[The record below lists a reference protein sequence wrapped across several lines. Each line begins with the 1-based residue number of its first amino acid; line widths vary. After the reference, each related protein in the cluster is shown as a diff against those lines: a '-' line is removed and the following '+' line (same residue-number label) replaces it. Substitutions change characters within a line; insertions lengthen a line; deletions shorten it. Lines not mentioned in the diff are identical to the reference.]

1 MDYKYFIKV
10 ENEKIVGTYS
20 GPNNNTIQEESL
32 IKEGYIEIPYEQ
44 SIYLNSMKPLK
55 YVNGEVLVDEEQVLK
70 DSQLEELYNQY
81 NFIYSQLQ
89 STDYITCKIVEGVA
103 TKEDYQD
110 ILDQRVEW
118 RKQINELQKEIDK
131 LK

>member
-20 GPNNNTIQEESL
+20 GPSNNTLQEESL

-81 NFIYSQLQ
+81 NFVYSQLQ

>member
-20 GPNNNTIQEESL
+20 GPSDNTIQEENL

-55 YVNGEVLVDEEQVLK
+55 YVNGEVLIDEEQVLK

-81 NFIYSQLQ
+81 NFVYSQLQ
-89 STDYITCKIVEGVA
+89 STDYVACKIAEGA
-103 TKEDYQD
+103 STKEEYQD

-118 RKQINELQKEIDK
+118 RKQINELQEEIDK